1 MTQLAIQTQTMIDDL
16 KNVCAEYGLANT
28 GSEYKIITEVFL
40 YKFLNDKFLYEVRKK
55 NPHFASLDFS
65 KIEEELNKMSEEDFE
80 EIYEGLGARTAKL
93 KREHLL
99 SALFN
104 QQNTENFHKT
114 LDKTLTEISENN
126 QKIFSAKAG
135 DGSLIAL
142 FETISQEVEN
152 NQEKDD
158 FCKALIGAISSFSF
172 ESAFSEKYDFFS
184 TIFEYL
190 IKDYNKDS
198 GKYAEYY
205 TPHTIATII
214 ARILAPN
221 GDKNVKIY
229 DPSAGTGTL
238 LLALAHQIGEN
249 KCTLYSQDISKKS
262 SELLRLNL
270 VLNNLVSSLPNVIRD
285 DTLLRP
291 RHLNTSKDDLAQFD
305 YIVSNPPFNMDFS
318 KSRDT
323 LAGEA
328 HSKRFFAGVPNV
340 PDKKKESMA
349 IYLMFIQHI
358 LYSLSSKGKGAI
370 VVPTGFL
377 TAGSGIPLKIRKHI
391 ISHKMLKGVV
401 SMPSNVFATTG
412 TNVSVIFL
420 DKSQEND
427 EILLMDASKLG
438 IVSKDGGN
446 QRTYLQPED
455 IEKIVNTFNS
465 KEKVEDFSIIVS
477 PQDIENKGYSF
488 SAGQYFEIKIDY
500 TPITPQEFETKL
512 QTFTQELDSL
522 FQEGDELKTK
532 ISQELSR
539 IRYATKN

>member
-1 MTQLAIQTQTMIDDL
+1 MTQLAIQTQTMIDNL
-16 KNVCAEYGLANT
+16 KNVCKSIGLANT

-55 NPHFASLDFS
+55 NPRFASLSFS
-65 KIEEELNKMSEEDFE
+65 EIEKELNKMSEEDFE

-93 KREHLL
+93 TREHLL
-99 SALFN
+99 STLFN
-104 QQNTENFHKT
+104 KQNIENFHEIF
-114 LDKTLTEISENN
+114 DKTLTEISDNN

-142 FETISQEVEN
+142 FETISKETKNTQD
-152 NQEKDD
+152 KDKM
-158 FCKALIGAISSFSF
+158 CRALVSTIASFSF
-172 ESAFSEKYDFFS
+172 ETAFSEKYDFFS

-238 LLALAHQIGEN
+238 LLALAHQIGED
-249 KCTLYSQDISKKS
+249 KCTLYSQDISIKS

-270 VLNNLVSSLPNVIRD
+270 VLNNLINSLPNVIRD
-285 DTLLRP
+285 DTLLLP
-291 RHLNTSKDDLAQFD
+291 RHLNSDKNDLAQFD
-305 YIVSNPPFNMDFS
+305 YIVSNPPFKTDFS
-318 KSRDT
+318 DTRDT

-328 HSKRFFAGVPNV
+328 HSKRFFAGVPN
-340 PDKKKESMA
+340 KKKKME

-377 TAGSGIPLKIRKHI
+377 TASNGIPLKIRKHI
-391 ISHKMLKGVV
+391 ISHKMLRGVI

-438 IVSKDGGN
+438 IIGKEGNN
-446 QRTYLQPED
+446 QRTILQSED
-455 IEKIVNTFNS
+455 IEKIVSTFNS
-465 KEKVEDFSIIVS
+465 KEKIEDFSIVVS
-477 PQDIENKGYSF
+477 PQDIENKRYSF

-500 TPITPQEFETKL
+500 TPITSQEFETKL
-512 QTFTQELDSL
+512 KNFTQDLDLL
-522 FQEGDELKTK
+522 FQESNILEKEIQQCLKGIK
-532 ISQELSR
+532 YE
-539 IRYATKN
+539 

>member
-1 MTQLAIQTQTMIDDL
+1 MTQLAVQTQTMIDDL

-55 NPHFASLDFS
+55 NPCFVSLSFPE
-65 KIEEELNKMSEEDFE
+65 IEEELNKMSEEDFE

-99 SALFN
+99 STLFN
-104 QQNTENFHKT
+104 KQNIENFHET

-158 FCKALIGAISSFSF
+158 FCKALIGAISTFSF
-172 ESAFSEKYDFFS
+172 ESAFNEKYDFFS

-238 LLALAHQIGEN
+238 LLALAHQIGED

-291 RHLNTSKDDLAQFD
+291 RHLNSDKNDLAQFD
-305 YIVSNPPFNMDFS
+305 YIVSNPPFKTDFS
-318 KSRDT
+318 DTRDT

-328 HSKRFFAGVPNV
+328 HSKRFFAGVPN
-340 PDKKKESMA
+340 KKKKME

-377 TAGSGIPLKIRKHI
+377 TAGKGIPLKIRKHI
-391 ISHKMLKGVV
+391 ISHKMLRGVV

-420 DKSQEND
+420 DKTQEND

-438 IVSKDGGN
+438 IANSDEGN
-446 QRTYLQPED
+446 KRTYLQSED

-465 KEKVEDFSIIVS
+465 KEKVEDFSIVAS

-500 TPITPQEFETKL
+500 TPITPQEFESKL
-512 QTFTQELDSL
+512 KIFAQELDLL
-522 FQEGDELKTK
+522 FQESNTLEKEIQQCLKGIK
-532 ISQELSR
+532 YE
-539 IRYATKN
+539 

>member
-16 KNVCAEYGLANT
+16 KNICAEYGLANT

-55 NPHFASLDFS
+55 NPRLASLNFS
-65 KIEEELNKMSEEDFE
+65 EIEEELNKMSKEDFE

-104 QQNTENFHKT
+104 QQNTENFHQI
-114 LDKTLTEISENN
+114 LDETLTEISDNN

-238 LLALAHQIGEN
+238 LLALAHQIGED

-291 RHLNTSKDDLAQFD
+291 RHLNSDKNDLALFD
-305 YIVSNPPFNMDFS
+305 YIVSNPPFNVDFS
-318 KSRDT
+318 KNRDT

-328 HSKRFFAGVPNV
+328 HRKRFFAGVPN
-340 PDKKKESMA
+340 KKESME

-377 TAGSGIPLKIRKHI
+377 TAGSGIPLEIRKHI
-391 ISHKMLKGVV
+391 VSNKMLRGVI

-427 EILLMDASKLG
+427 EILLMDASRLG
-438 IVSKDGGN
+438 ITTKEGKN
-446 QRTYLQPED
+446 QRTVLQPED

-465 KEKVEDFSIIVS
+465 KEKVKDFSIAVS
-477 PQDIENKGYSF
+477 YRDIEEKKYSF
-488 SAGQYFEIKIDY
+488 NAGQYFEIKINY
-500 TPITPQEFETKL
+500 TPITPQEFEAKL
-512 QTFTQELDSL
+512 KDFTLDLDSL
-522 FQEGDELKTK
+522 LCENSKLETEIRQSLKSLK
-532 ISQELSR
+532 
-539 IRYATKN
+539 YV